1 MAPTATTTDTVNH
14 DTVPVVSDT
23 KGIVTAKVEAL
34 EQETSKPVEEN
45 AVKSIIQDA
54 EQPVKDDTVEPIE
67 HDTAEPVE
75 QDAVKPIEQPQE
87 PVKESESLVAEHFD
101 VPKLLT
107 DHREPLKLS
116 GALDHIKFFDST
128 PVIGREFEDVNIV
141 ELLNAPNS
149 DELLR
154 DLAITSKKNGY
165 HLGISPMLI
174 VPHSLAKGRRL
185 LPQAGRCDRTHS
197 ERARA
202 ASWRA
207 DRKAINLTPAHP
219 SHHQCWTW
227 RDQG

>member
-34 EQETSKPVEEN
+34 EQDTSKPVEEN
-45 AVKSIIQDA
+45 AVKPIIQDV
-54 EQPVKDDTVEPIE
+54 EKPVKDDAVKPIE

-75 QDAVKPIEQPQE
+75 QDAVKPIEQLQE
-87 PVKESESLVAEHFD
+87 PVKESESLVAEHKDANTD

-149 DELLR
+149 DKLLR

-185 LPQAGRCDRTHS
+185 LPQAG
-197 ERARA
+197 
-202 ASWRA
+202 
-207 DRKAINLTPAHP
+207 
-219 SHHQCWTW
+219 
-227 RDQG
+227 